1 MSELGLQPPPCTSST
16 MVPGAICFVVAGSV
30 AVQADPR
37 FPNSPG
43 ALAFAAETTH
53 GAPGGLAAFPTM
65 AEGAAAHGLHDTDLM
80 GLPAP

>member
-1 MSELGLQPPPCTSST
+1 

-37 FPNSPG
+37 FPNPPG